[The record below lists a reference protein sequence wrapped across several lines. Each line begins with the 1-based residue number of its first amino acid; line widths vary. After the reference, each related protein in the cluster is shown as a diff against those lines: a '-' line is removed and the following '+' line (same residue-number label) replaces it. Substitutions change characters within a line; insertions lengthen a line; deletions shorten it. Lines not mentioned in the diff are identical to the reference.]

1 MTRAPLRLAILIS
14 GRGSNMEALLTAA
27 KDAGYPARP
36 VIVISN
42 RPEAKGLETARREG
56 IEALAI
62 DHKRFGKDREAFE
75 RELDAALR
83 AVTTEMIALAGFMR
97 VLTPW
102 FVARWKGR
110 LINIHPSLLPKY
122 PGLDT
127 HARAIEAGDRTA
139 GCTVHYVI
147 EGVDQGEI
155 IAQAEVPILEGDTPE
170 GLAARIL
177 PVEHKLYPDA
187 LRLACERLVDAG
199 AD

>member
-1 MTRAPLRLAILIS
+1 MTPAPLRLAILIS
-14 GRGSNMEALLTAA
+14 GRGSNMEALINAA
-27 KDAGYPARP
+27 REPDYPASP
-36 VIVISN
+36 VMVISN
-42 RPEAKGLETARREG
+42 RPEAKGLETARNEG

-75 RELDAALR
+75 RELDTALR
-83 AVTTEMIALAGFMR
+83 AAGAEIIALAGFMR

-102 FVARWKGR
+102 FVSRWKGR

-127 HARAIEAGDRTA
+127 HARAIAAGDRTA

-170 GLAARIL
+170 VLAARIL
-177 PVEHKLYPDA
+177 PVEHRLYPEA
-187 LRLACERLVDAG
+187 LRLACEKLVEAR

>member
-1 MTRAPLRLAILIS
+1 MTTAPLRLAILIS
-14 GRGSNMEALLTAA
+14 GRGSNMEALINAA
-27 KDAGYPARP
+27 RETDYPARP
-36 VIVISN
+36 VMVISN
-42 RPEAKGLETARREG
+42 RPEAKGLETARNEG

-75 RELDAALR
+75 RELDTALR
-83 AVTTEMIALAGFMR
+83 AAGAEIISLAGFMR

-102 FVARWKGR
+102 FVSRWKGR

-127 HARAIEAGDRTA
+127 HARAIAAGDRMA
-139 GCTVHYVI
+139 GCTVHHVI

-170 GLAARIL
+170 VLAARIL
-177 PVEHKLYPDA
+177 PVEHRLYPEA
-187 LRLACERLVDAG
+187 LRLACEKLVEAG